1 MCALCKLSSFFL
13 QSAVTQSRA
22 VHYTKTVN
30 MTWKAPM
37 YGLTNVAF
45 WYVLTL
51 ILILA
56 ATFMFALCIPSKG
69 CPECQQSSCTVLRM
83 LYCIAGK
90 FHKVYSLKLLQV
102 DEIHKMFSTMYK
114 ADFQCNCKILTQNLW
129 FWTEAQNFLAQFFLY
144 TVVQQNVI
152 LKQWCCFA
160 VCSYHTDGGKQ
171 WCECQCYSECYWVL
185 FMESCTY
192 VCMDLPLPF

>member
-51 ILILA
+51 ILILE

-114 ADFQCNCKILTQNLW
+114 ADFQCNCKILTQNL
-129 FWTEAQNFLAQFFLY
+129 
-144 TVVQQNVI
+144 
-152 LKQWCCFA
+152 
-160 VCSYHTDGGKQ
+160 
-171 WCECQCYSECYWVL
+171 
-185 FMESCTY
+185 
-192 VCMDLPLPF
+192 